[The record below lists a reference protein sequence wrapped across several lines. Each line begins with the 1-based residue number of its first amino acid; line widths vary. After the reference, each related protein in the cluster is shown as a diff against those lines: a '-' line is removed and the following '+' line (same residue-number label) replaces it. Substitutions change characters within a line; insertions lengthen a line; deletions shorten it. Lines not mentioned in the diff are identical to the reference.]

1 MTHIYIMTAAIMTAA
16 LVVAGWVV
24 LLIVS
29 RRTILR
35 RCAEHR
41 REFDRQIEAL
51 SANVKALEGAED
63 APTIAP
69 VAPGDGR
76 AAAQSSEMVE
86 RIRPSVA
93 ETNNE
98 IAPETVA
105 LITQTIT
112 ALLGRKVLVRSVKL
126 LQMPNEAPDIW
137 AQQGRVVVQASHNL
151 GQRGHEL

>member
-1 MTHIYIMTAAIMTAA
+1 MTHISVMTAAMMTAA
-16 LVVAGWVV
+16 LAVAGWVV

-35 RCAEHR
+35 ECAEHR
-41 REFDRQIEAL
+41 LELEREIEAL
-51 SANVKALEGAED
+51 SRNIEALEGAAD
-63 APTIAP
+63 TRKVAP

-76 AAAQSSEMVE
+76 AAAQSPEMVG
-86 RIRPSVA
+86 RIFSYTA
-93 ETNNE
+93 ETNHE
-98 IAPETVA
+98 IAPETLA